1 MNSARPRWRRSRL
14 LTAQSLRRGC
24 RDQDEVSHALALG
37 IPQRLETIPGR
48 LKRHAD
54 DVIIAPLGARR
65 ALGDF
70 VLIAAST
77 PERSPAVIQQATEV
91 LRQRHNIAFNGE
103 DDFSVASSQDIQNTF
118 ASVTNVIT
126 IFLATVAGISL
137 FVGGIGIMNI
147 MLVSVTERTREI
159 GLRKAIGAKRLVI
172 LAQFLIEAALIGLF
186 GGLLGVGTVRGTPP

>member
-1 MNSARPRWRRSRL
+1 MPFRHQAR
-14 LTAQSLRRGC
+14 
-24 RDQDEVSHALALG
+24 
-37 IPQRLETIPGR
+37 QRVPAVIDADHQTPG
-48 LKRHAD
+48 D
-54 DVIIAPLGARR
+54 
-65 ALGDF
+65 
-70 VLIAAST
+70 
-77 PERSPAVIQQATEV
+77 PAVIQQATEV

-186 GGLLGVGTVRGTPP
+186 GGLLGVGMN